1 MYSSM
6 MKTVYKDFI
15 EINKLQTDIMVF
27 VDIWVRTEKT
37 PVPQQAIIKDM
48 VANGI
53 NDFTVVN
60 ALNSLLR
67 KGYIRRAIY
76 MKGVT
81 TKTYYV
87 QLRRV

>member
-1 MYSSM
+1 M